1 MRLFITS
8 LLVVC
13 VVGIAGGLA
22 GCNTVKGFGKDL
34 SKTGHAIEK
43 AATH

>member
-8 LLVVC
+8 LVVVC
-13 VVGIAGGLA
+13 VVGAGGLA
-22 GCNTVKGFGKDL
+22 GCNTVKGFGKDV